1 MHDPSQPSTDFLS
14 GFARLISPS
23 RLRQILR
30 RHGPAKRCPPRVK
43 GPCVISALVFHLF
56 RGSGTVCENLW
67 LLHGKRL
74 SASSMSERRQCLPWK
89 VFQTIMEESLAPKA
103 QQKKHPEA
111 FYRGWR
117 LVALD
122 GTQFSVTNTPQI
134 LSSLSKAASRR
145 LKAAFAKVGAVVL
158 VELGV
163 HNPLAAEI
171 GADGESEMVLAK
183 RLLSQLPERSLLI
196 ADRCYGVGSFLSEFL
211 GVLQDVTCTFLVR
224 VRSNLKPRLVKRL
237 FDGSALMEVK
247 AKKTRKAILVRE
259 IRGRVRRSSKGPWV
273 DVRFWTNLLDPKEY
287 PATELLALYAKRWE
301 QEMMYKQLKIDMRQ
315 APLLN
320 SHTPHTAAQE
330 VAALVLAHALVA
342 QTRLDAA
349 NGAGAEVPRV
359 SFGKTLV
366 LVRSLWV
373 TLAAGQGIISKKQAL
388 ALTHQMFCF
397 LSETLL
403 PPRRKRSCPRK
414 VRQPVS
420 GWPRLT
426 ETSYSLGSAQYKIT
440 RVFA

>member
-1 MHDPSQPSTDFLS
+1 MHDLSQLSTDFMT
-14 GFARLISPS
+14 GFSSLISPP
-23 RLRQILR
+23 RLGRILR
-30 RHGPAKRCPPRVK
+30 SHGPAKRCPVRVK
-43 GPCVISALVFHLF
+43 AQCVISALVFHLF

-67 LLHGKRL
+67 LLHGKKL
-74 SASSMSERRQCLPWK
+74 SASSMSERRQSLPWK
-89 VFQTIMEESLAPKA
+89 VFQTIMEESLVPKA
-103 QQKKHPEA
+103 QEKDHPEA

-117 LVALD
+117 LVAID
-122 GTQFSVTNTPQI
+122 GTRFSVTNTPQI

-163 HNPLAAEI
+163 HNPVAAEI
-171 GADGESEMVLAK
+171 GADGESEMALAK
-183 RLLSQLPERSLLI
+183 RLLSRLPEKSLLI
-196 ADRCYGVGSFLSEFL
+196 ADRCYGVGSFLGDFL

-224 VRSNLKPRLVKRL
+224 VRSNLKPRLIKHL
-237 FDGSALMEVK
+237 SDGSALMEIK
-247 AKKTRKAILVRE
+247 AKKGRKAIVLRE
-259 IRGRVRRSSKGPWV
+259 IRGRVRRAAKGPWV

-315 APLLN
+315 TPLLN

-330 VAALVLAHALVA
+330 VAALVLAHALIA
-342 QTRLDAA
+342 QTRLQAA
-349 NGAGAEVPRV
+349 SSAGADVLRV

-373 TLAAGQGIISKKQAL
+373 TLAAGHGIISKKQAL
-388 ALTHQMFCF
+388 ALTRQMILFI
-397 LSETLL
+397 SDSLL

-420 GWPRLT
+420 SWPRLT
-426 ETSYSLGSAQYKIT
+426 ENSYSLGAAQYKIT
-440 RVFA
+440 RVRA